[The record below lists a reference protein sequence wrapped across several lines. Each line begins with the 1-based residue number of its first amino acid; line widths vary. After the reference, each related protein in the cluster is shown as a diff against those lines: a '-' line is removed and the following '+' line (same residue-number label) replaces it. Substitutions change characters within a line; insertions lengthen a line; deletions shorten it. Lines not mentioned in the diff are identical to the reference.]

1 MTFVMYVVPP
11 MILKLIPTFLL
22 NYPMHIAVH
31 THRHCASLSI
41 PPICYEI
48 YEAIKFRVKGP
59 IQNQPVYF
67 SVLVGDLEGAS
78 FISSL
83 ILTLLTNRP

>member
-11 MILKLIPTFLL
+11 MILQLVHTFLL
-22 NYPMHIAVH
+22 NYPMHIAAH

-41 PPICYEI
+41 SPICYEI
-48 YEAIKFRVKGP
+48 YEAMKFRVKGP

-67 SVLVGDLEGAS
+67 SVLEGDLEGAS

-83 ILTLLTNRP
+83 MLTLLTNGP